1 MHKTADR
8 FRNAVDITFL
18 SGIVFALILADKI
31 VPLLIAVGV
40 LPIPFLL
47 QSRKGQ
53 PLAVSPAM
61 LLWPAGI
68 YFAYSLFVYFF
79 FTGLG
84 PNEVRPVNPSL
95 ELYAVAIAM
104 LAVGVVRGLQ
114 VQQLSH
120 KFQSVV
126 PWALLISFAV
136 LSAYMFLG
144 IREGCRIRAEAAWP
158 FIPALLFATL
168 SFLSLVGWQGLP
180 ASARNLRLL
189 LLSFSV
195 VVSVS
200 YTGSRGIAVAE
211 FATLLIF
218 LGLNL
223 NRKLRGSIPGWQS
236 LMSATVFGMLL
247 CGLVGFVTGCG
258 PTERLGSIFKTVTIL
273 TARNQKAAP
282 AVSYSPKISNASVA
296 STTPTGNAP
305 PPVSPNAVA
314 PLPKTVDQKIMAT
327 DVSIGLRIEMW
338 KVSVKSIRDAPLF
351 GHGSLYLQHLIAE
364 RFDMSY
370 QHNHNQYLSWLVTGG
385 FLALGL
391 GLWFLSIP
399 WLISAKLGAA
409 DRITITLAVSV
420 FWGIAMVFDSFLN
433 LKFYLHFYCLLV
445 GLLYA
450 FVNDS
455 LRSDLY
461 GVLKI

>member
-1 MHKTADR
+1 
-8 FRNAVDITFL
+8 
-18 SGIVFALILADKI
+18 
-31 VPLLIAVGV
+31 
-40 LPIPFLL
+40 
-47 QSRKGQ
+47 
-53 PLAVSPAM
+53 
-61 LLWPAGI
+61 
-68 YFAYSLFVYFF
+68 
-79 FTGLG
+79 
-84 PNEVRPVNPSL
+84 
-95 ELYAVAIAM
+95 
-104 LAVGVVRGLQ
+104 
-114 VQQLSH
+114 
-120 KFQSVV
+120 
-126 PWALLISFAV
+126 
-136 LSAYMFLG
+136 
-144 IREGCRIRAEAAWP
+144 
-158 FIPALLFATL
+158 
-168 SFLSLVGWQGLP
+168 
-180 ASARNLRLL
+180 
-189 LLSFSV
+189 
-195 VVSVS
+195 
-200 YTGSRGIAVAE
+200 
-211 FATLLIF
+211 
-218 LGLNL
+218 
-223 NRKLRGSIPGWQS
+223 
-236 LMSATVFGMLL
+236 
-247 CGLVGFVTGCG
+247 
-258 PTERLGSIFKTVTIL
+258 
-273 TARNQKAAP
+273 
-282 AVSYSPKISNASVA
+282 
-296 STTPTGNAP
+296 
-305 PPVSPNAVA
+305 
-314 PLPKTVDQKIMAT
+314 MAT